1 MMWSLM
7 HFDDPLNKVKGLQE
21 PTVQTSTGE
30 SCMFNKAQ
38 QEKRTF
44 QRLEIYKHDSAQQ

>member
-1 MMWSLM
+1 M
-7 HFDDPLNKVKGLQE
+7 QE
-21 PTVQTSTGE
+21 PIVQTSIGGF
-30 SCMFNKAQ
+30 CMCNQAQ

>member
-1 MMWSLM
+1 M
-7 HFDDPLNKVKGLQE
+7 QE
-21 PTVQTSTGE
+21 PIVQTSIGG
-30 SCMFNKAQ
+30 SCMCNQAQ